1 MSSHKNFQTDYIKNA
16 KNSNAFVRPK
26 EMILSKQLDE
36 DRRNRI
42 KDWITFYRRNIQYF
56 CIHYLGIKL
65 HLYQSIWIYLMSISD
80 SFVAICSRAT
90 GKTWLLAVFACAKAI
105 LYPKSEIVICSSTKE
120 QAGNLVDKISVLAS
134 NSPNLSREILN
145 ITTNANKWQV
155 DFHNTSIIKVV
166 ASRDS
171 SRGK

>member
-1 MSSHKNFQTDYIKNA
+1 
-16 KNSNAFVRPK
+16 
-26 EMILSKQLDE
+26 
-36 DRRNRI
+36 
-42 KDWITFYRRNIQYF
+42 
-56 CIHYLGIKL
+56 
-65 HLYQSIWIYLMSISD
+65 MSISD

-105 LYPKSEIVICSSTKE
+105 LYPKSEIVICSSTKD